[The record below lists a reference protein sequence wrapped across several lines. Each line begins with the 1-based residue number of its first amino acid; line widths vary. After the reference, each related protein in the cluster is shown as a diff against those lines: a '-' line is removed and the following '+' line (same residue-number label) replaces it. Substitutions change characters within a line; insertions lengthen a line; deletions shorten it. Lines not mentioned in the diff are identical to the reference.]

1 MLVRFIN
8 LYGGPNDYS
17 SSATAQWMNKNPDKG
32 SEWKGRIMVEYYS
45 EDSKYPKAKMLK
57 LKEEEYKEKLQVSM
71 QEKEYFIIG

>member
-1 MLVRFIN
+1 
-8 LYGGPNDYS
+8 
-17 SSATAQWMNKNPDKG
+17 MNKNPDKG